1 MVALERHVSP
11 FYLLSSLDEQYLS
24 KKSAL
29 KIVSKEAVGISV
41 VQVDVGGI
49 SFAVEVGVAVETIL
63 YKQPQ
68 VLPRSHDWA
77 LGMIEIRGEVLPVID
92 FSMLHNQKPS
102 IVDKNSR
109 LMIIRYE
116 QLVFALLV
124 SNVSTVSYVPE
135 VNEGHHND
143 LNEFGWSRENTNK
156 WVNIQGKNKHL
167 LDFGELLSQTNFLT
181 LTY

>member
-1 MVALERHVSP
+1 MVVLERQVNP
-11 FYLLSSLDEQYLS
+11 FYLLSSMDEQYLS

-29 KIVSKEAVGISV
+29 RIVSKEAADISV
-41 VQVDVGGI
+41 VKVDVAGI

-68 VLPRSHDWA
+68 ALPRSHDWA
-77 LGMIEIRGEVLPVID
+77 LGMIEIRSEVLPVID
-92 FSMLHNQKPS
+92 FSMLNNQKPS
-102 IVDKNSR
+102 IIDKNSR

-135 VNEGHHND
+135 INEGHHND
-143 LNEFGWSRENTNK
+143 LNEFGWSKASTNK
-156 WVNIQGKNKHL
+156 WVNIQGKKTHL
-167 LDFGELLSQTNFLT
+167 LDFEELLSQTNFLT